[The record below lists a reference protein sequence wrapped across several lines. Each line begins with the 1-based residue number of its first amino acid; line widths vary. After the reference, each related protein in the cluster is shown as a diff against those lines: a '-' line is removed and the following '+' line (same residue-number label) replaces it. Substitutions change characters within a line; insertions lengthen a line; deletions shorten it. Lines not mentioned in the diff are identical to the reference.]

1 MKALKTLQNYVLRLW
16 LMMHRRTEKQYLVSI
31 KEKMVFGHSI
41 AKQAVKEDYMQVIY
55 AFLAGRGD

>member
-1 MKALKTLQNYVLRLW
+1 
-16 LMMHRRTEKQYLVSI
+16 MMHRRTEKQYLVSI

-55 AFLAGRGD
+55 ALLAGRGD